1 MSLLLYPLFDV
12 KPILCIVND
21 TIIKLSLWMEK
32 LFIDERPIVDL
43 DLRLQS
49 LPEAVRLQTLV
60 KVGPVRLLN
69 VGEDR

>member
-1 MSLLLYPLFDV
+1 MH
-12 KPILCIVND
+12 
-21 TIIKLSLWMEK
+21 K

-60 KVGPVRLLN
+60 KLGPVRLLN
-69 VGEDR
+69 VGEDW